1 MKVARIIRKSLKFE
15 PPEYL
20 NPFLIIFPS
29 GVYLRSLLTKFHG
42 NILVLVK
49 K

>member
-29 GVYLRSLLTKFHG
+29 GVYLRSLLAKVI
-42 NILVLVK
+42 ILGSMEIC
-49 K
+49 